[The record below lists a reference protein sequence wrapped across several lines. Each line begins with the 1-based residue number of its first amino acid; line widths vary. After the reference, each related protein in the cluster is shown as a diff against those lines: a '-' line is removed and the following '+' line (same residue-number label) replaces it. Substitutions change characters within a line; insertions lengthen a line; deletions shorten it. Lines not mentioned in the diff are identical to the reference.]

1 MTRNSV
7 MPPFKCDELSREAI
21 WAVLP
26 CTSRVITATTCATRA
41 MPRRYW
47 GTAVTGSGPCL
58 GDCCRT
64 TLAMGISKVAA
75 FLTGD
80 SPKVLAYGFTS
91 PLLRSI
97 GETEIIDELR
107 VILHDEGVTAYFT
120 FS

>member
-7 MPPFKCDELSREAI
+7 MPPFKCDEL
-21 WAVLP
+21 
-26 CTSRVITATTCATRA
+26 
-41 MPRRYW
+41 
-47 GTAVTGSGPCL
+47 L
-58 GDCCRT
+58 GDSRHWVRT
-64 TLAMGISKVAA
+64 LPGGLLQNNISHGISKVAA

-120 FS
+120 FSSQMRPSLHQL